1 MDRDILNIMKK
12 NILIGIECLKSA
24 LPLMYSIDDENI
36 NGKYNQI
43 KNGGRTNNIKS
54 DY

>member
-1 MDRDILNIMKK
+1 MDRDILNIIKK

-36 NGKYNQI
+36 NGKYKLDKKWWQN
-43 KNGGRTNNIKS
+43 K
-54 DY
+54 